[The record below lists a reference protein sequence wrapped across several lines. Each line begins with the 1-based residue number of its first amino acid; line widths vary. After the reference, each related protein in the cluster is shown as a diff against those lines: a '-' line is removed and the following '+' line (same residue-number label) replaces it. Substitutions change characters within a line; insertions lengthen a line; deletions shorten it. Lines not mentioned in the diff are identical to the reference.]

1 VLQQVAHGHTDKAIA
16 VLLDIEPCTVQ
27 RYLVQAREKLLASN
41 RREAVR
47 VALQLG
53 LIRQPR

>member
-27 RYLVQAREKLLASN
+27 RYLVQAREKLLAAN
-41 RREAVR
+41 RREAVQ
-47 VALQLG
+47 VALRLG
-53 LIRQPR
+53 LIHPVR